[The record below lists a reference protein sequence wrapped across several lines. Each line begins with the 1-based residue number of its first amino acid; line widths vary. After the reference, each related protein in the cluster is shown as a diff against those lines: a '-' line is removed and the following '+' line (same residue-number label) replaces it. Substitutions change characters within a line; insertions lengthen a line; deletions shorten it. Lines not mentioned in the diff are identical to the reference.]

1 MIEDDERNFAN
12 KAVEYVLAKA
22 RMEGIASYVGRG
34 RKFSG
39 LGNDALMAEWVK
51 SFKRWVR
58 DMTPESRQ
66 VQDDLSAEVELRK
79 LEPPLDQVT
88 AEWNILKERAQRSAE
103 EPDAADKIGGSIIA
117 DYVDAKTREN

>member
-1 MIEDDERNFAN
+1 MIEDDELNFAN
-12 KAVEYVLAKA
+12 RAVEYVLAKA
-22 RMEGIASYVGRG
+22 RMEGVAAYVGRG
-34 RKFSG
+34 RNFSG
-39 LGNDALMAEWVK
+39 LGNDALMAEWIE

-66 VQDDLSAEVELRK
+66 VQNDLSAEIELRN

-88 AEWNILKERAQRSAE
+88 EEWNILKERAQRAAE
-103 EPDAADKIGGSIIA
+103 KPDAADKIGGSIIA